1 MYKKIEKK
9 FKQIT
14 DIIDKKFKN
23 WTVMVVIISSLIVGS
38 WFLNATVNA
47 DLTANILQTQNKK
60 ENIQY
65 LIIDWKKYKV
75 ILEEVK

>member
-9 FKQIT
+9 FKQIA

-65 LIIDWKKYKV
+65 LIINWKKYKV

>member
-65 LIIDWKKYKV
+65 LIINWKKYKV

>member
-9 FKQIT
+9 FKQIA